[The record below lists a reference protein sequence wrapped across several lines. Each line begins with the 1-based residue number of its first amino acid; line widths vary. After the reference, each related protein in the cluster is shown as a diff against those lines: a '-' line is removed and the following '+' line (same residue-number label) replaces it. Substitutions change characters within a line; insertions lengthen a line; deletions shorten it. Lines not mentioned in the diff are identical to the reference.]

1 LPVVLLVLDVYPLR
15 RLGTP
20 RDGPDRD
27 VVASPL
33 SDAARGPS
41 VTKVWL
47 EKIPYVVMATVAAG
61 FAMAATPPS
70 AKTSLETMSLG
81 SRVLVAAY
89 GLAFYLV
96 KTVLPVGLSPLYA
109 YVTSVSWMLL
119 AGLAMAVMVVVA
131 MRQKWPAVAAA
142 GVVYVALIL
151 PTLGFFA
158 VGPQPVADRY
168 SYLPCL
174 GWALVAGGAVAWP
187 WMGAHMARVVAAAAL
202 VLLLTLT
209 MQQVRVW
216 RDSVTLWSRA
226 VALEPDNRFARIN
239 LGGAY
244 AAAGRMP
251 EAIDQY
257 RQVLKLS
264 PDKAPWYEVLGWL
277 YASSG
282 HVAESLPL
290 LLEALRLDPG
300 RAGACLNAREAVRLL
315 DLPPPPELEACRQPG

>member
-1 LPVVLLVLDVYPLR
+1 
-15 RLGTP
+15 
-20 RDGPDRD
+20 
-27 VVASPL
+27 
-33 SDAARGPS
+33 
-41 VTKVWL
+41 
-47 EKIPYVVMATVAAG
+47 MATVTAG
-61 FAMAATPPS
+61 LAMAATPAS
-70 AKTSLETMSLG
+70 AKASLEVLGLG
-81 SRVLVAAY
+81 SRALVAAY

-109 YVTSVSWMLL
+109 FVTSVSWVVV
-119 AGLAMAVMVVVA
+119 AGLAMAVIVVVA
-131 MRQKWPAVAAA
+131 MRRQWPAVAAA
-142 GVVYVALIL
+142 SVVYVALIL

-158 VGPQPVADRY
+158 VGPQPAADRY

-174 GWALVAGGAVAWP
+174 GWALLAGGA
-187 WMGAHMARVVAAAAL
+187 MARPWVSSRVPRVAGAGAL
-202 VLLLTLT
+202 VLLLALT

-216 RDSVTLWSRA
+216 RDSVTLWSHA

-244 AAAGRMP
+244 AAAGRVP

-282 HVAESLPL
+282 HVAEGLPL
-290 LLEALRLDPG
+290 LLEALRLEPG
-300 RAGACLNAREAVRLL
+300 RAGACANAREAVRLL
-315 DLPPPPELEACRQPG
+315 NLPPPPELEACRGAG